1 MFLKQNI
8 VQLEVVFMAQR
19 HFHVSHNPVTPGA
32 QAALRNVGSRKT
44 HGCWDNFR
52 ALNKKSWGND
62 IFFILHHYFQQ
73 FPKKQWL
80 DLSNPK
86 QKTTRLHKTAIS
98 ETRWD
103 GLGLADSNG
112 SYMHSCV
119 GYSMSFPL
127 IRQSPGKGI
136 FPHLS
141 LGKFRA
147 QNDLPRRSMN
157 WASNFR
163 TMWTLFDVI
172 NIRTS

>member
-1 MFLKQNI
+1 
-8 VQLEVVFMAQR
+8 MAQR
-19 HFHVSHNPVTPGA
+19 HFHVSHDPVTPGA
-32 QAALRNVGSRKT
+32 QAALHERCFKENPRMLSRQLPSFKKKLRK
-44 HGCWDNFR
+44 WQ
-52 ALNKKSWGND
+52 ALHPSS
-62 IFFILHHYFQQ
+62 L
-73 FPKKQWL
+73 FPAVSKEKHWL
-80 DLSNPK
+80 DLLNPK
-86 QKTTRLHKTAIS
+86 QKKHQATHKTATS

-172 NIRTS
+172 NIRAS